1 MNGSFVLKGK
11 DGAAG
16 GYAMARGGV
25 LRFRLPE
32 DIGGVRLTA
41 LYEDGEQAFNGD
53 FGGGEVE
60 QPIGKH
66 ALVGAYVSSGGRLLF
81 DTGREARAEFE
92 RAARRSALGQT
103 EAAAKP
109 RQSKSIKSASTKEEE
124 SRVGPRETAER
135 RWPPPPC
142 MTGAKYVNGRFVL
155 TEEAAH

>member
-32 DIGGVRLTA
+32 NIGGVRLTA

-81 DTGREARAEFE
+81 DTGREARAAFE

-103 EAAAKP
+103 EAAKP
-109 RQSKSIKSASTKEEE
+109 QQSKSIKSASIKEEE

-142 MTGAKYVNGRFVL
+142 MAGAKYVNGRFVL

>member
-1 MNGSFVLKGK
+1 MNGSFVLRGK

-41 LYEDGEQAFNGD
+41 LYEDGEQAFDGD
-53 FGGGEVE
+53 FGGGEAE
-60 QPIGKH
+60 RPIGKR
-66 ALVGAYVSSGGRLLF
+66 ALIGAYVSVGGRLLF
-81 DTGREARAEFE
+81 DTGREARAAFE

-109 RQSKSIKSASTKEEE
+109 RRSETIKTESIKEEE

-155 TEEAAH
+155 TEGAER

>member
-81 DTGREARAEFE
+81 DTGREARAAFE

-103 EAAAKP
+103 EAAKP
-109 RQSKSIKSASTKEEE
+109 RQSKSIKSASIKEEE